1 MRRRP
6 YAVCMATIVDVAQLA
21 GVSTATV
28 SRVFNGQAVST
39 ARSEAVRRAADE
51 LGFVPN
57 RTARSLRRR
66 HSEMIAL
73 VFPDVENPYFTEIAR
88 GVEDVA
94 RAAGYSVVLC
104 NTDADHEKEAE
115 YLRVAASANMAGVI
129 LAVADDASR
138 PVVPAGGPALVAID
152 RGFPAGGVDE
162 IVMDNREAG
171 RLAAEALAGVDPI
184 VCLTGPAGVGTARER
199 AEGALAGGAREVV
212 HADFGVDGG
221 RDEALDLLARAER
234 PGGIVAANNL
244 IGVGVLQ
251 ALASA
256 GLTTREVPVAVV
268 GALPFTTLHPQAV
281 PVVRLPSRRM
291 GELAAEL
298 LLRRVGGDDSA
309 PERVVLPGELH
320 PSVAPR

>member
-1 MRRRP
+1 
-6 YAVCMATIVDVAQLA
+6 MATIVDVARMA

-28 SRVFNGQAVST
+28 SRVFNGQSVSPG
-39 ARSEAVRRAADE
+39 RSEAVRRAADE

-115 YLRVAASANMAGVI
+115 YLRVAASAHMAGVI
-129 LAVADDASR
+129 LAAADDASR
-138 PVVPAGGPALVAID
+138 VAVPDGGPALVAID
-152 RGFPAGGVDE
+152 RDFPAGGVDE

-171 RLAAEALAGVDPI
+171 RLAAEALAGAERI
-184 VCLTGPAGVGTARER
+184 VCLTGPTSVGTARER
-199 AEGALAGGAREVV
+199 ADGARQGGACEVV

-221 RDEALDLLARAER
+221 RQVTLDLLARSER

-244 IGVGVLQ
+244 TGVGVLQ
-251 ALASA
+251 ALASV
-256 GLTTREVPVAVV
+256 GLTTRDVPVSVV

-281 PVVRLPSRRM
+281 AVVRLPSRRM

-298 LLRRVGGDDSA
+298 LLRRVAGDDSA
-309 PERVVLPGELH
+309 PERIVLPGELR
-320 PSVAPR
+320 PAVATP